1 MRNSKLLWIGGL
13 MLLFLFL
20 LATIGP
26 SLPFVDQ
33 ETKKEL
39 FRYEDQKLTVPPF
52 APSLENKNIMGTDG
66 EGRDLLSMIVVG
78 TKETLL
84 IVFIIAILR
93 YVIAIPLAITAS
105 NQSGLMYWI
114 LSGWSQLFSG
124 LPTLFAAILL
134 LNMPFVTI
142 SEYRTLWVIV
152 VIAILEVGRV
162 GYIFQQQAFGLS
174 QMPFVESARMIG
186 NGKLGI
192 YLRYYWPYLFPQI
205 IVNFVLD
212 LGRVMLLLGQLGFFN
227 LFVSQTML
235 QSEVGNLMIE
245 NTSND
250 WPTLLADSRLFL
262 RSEIWVPFWPAFA
275 IAFSVIAFN
284 LFGEGLRHYFEGR
297 SSSQY
302 NPKLEEQV
310 IREIELEK
318 AKAEERKMERRW
330 A

>member
-1 MRNSKLLWIGGL
+1 MRNKKLLWIGGL
-13 MLLFLFL
+13 MLVFLVL
-20 LATIGP
+20 LATMGP
-26 SLPFVDQ
+26 SLPFV
-33 ETKKEL
+33 EEEPKKEL
-39 FRYEDQKLTVPPF
+39 FRYEDQKLTIPPF
-52 APSLENKNIMGTDG
+52 SPSIENIMGTDG

-84 IVFIIAILR
+84 VVFIITILR

-105 NQSGLMYWI
+105 NQSGMMYWI

-134 LNMPFVTI
+134 INMPFITI
-142 SEYRTLWVIV
+142 SDNRTLWVILI
-152 VIAILEVGRV
+152 IAILEVGRV

-174 QMPFVESARMIG
+174 QAPFVESGRMIG

-227 LFVSQTML
+227 LFISQNLL
-235 QSEVGNLMIE
+235 QSEAGNLMIV
-245 NTSND
+245 NTSHD

-262 RSEIWVPFWPAFA
+262 RSKIWVPFWPAFA

-284 LFGEGLRHYFEGR
+284 LFGEGLRRYFEGR
-297 SSSQY
+297 SSSLY

-310 IREIELEK
+310 MKEIEQEK
-318 AKAEERKMERRW
+318 V
-330 A
+330 